1 MQLRVIRAFK
11 STLEDMEEKRSIH
24 SLRTAAAAER
34 RHNMRSTGGG
44 HGGGAGGAAAG
55 TEIGYIDEDGGG
67 SLATSYGSNG
77 LGSKSGRSRAA
88 MRPTENQY
96 LKVEGQT
103 YRVQRVVQ
111 QPGSATAAAAALLPV
126 PQDRIRRC
134 SDAQTQ
140 SNESSFEA
148 LTAHHASPH
157 LHSHHPLTT
166 ASSSLYATPYTTNN
180 CDAALDPLQPHPSS
194 QPRVQVGPVGHVLPH
209 PQSAVPHSV
218 SSSRN
223 PPPVPP
229 LPPPVPLMPP
239 TAFVPPSPI
248 PSPILQAAY
257 GYDPS
262 YCQYLGQAADGYQ
275 YELVRRPSLGNQLAA
290 ATAAAASELTVPS
303 NHVLRRPSTG
313 SPYPPPPPHS
323 PYGGLAATSLH
334 GSFDSCAAEA
344 GTRPIPSPSVAAAA
358 VGAPLLVPSSHSP
371 SYLHHHQ
378 HSSQHF
384 LYHAQPAPTAQPV
397 LFTQQPPFQPA
408 SYQMYRHHS
417 VSSSGGGGVPPA
429 SSPAPGYYPHQPPP
443 HPGQTP
449 PPQPVVGGHLQSAF
463 RMVGDHVEATA
474 ASSELSMPKMIHETS
489 I

>member
-1 MQLRVIRAFK
+1 MIRAFK

-24 SLRTAAAAER
+24 SLRTAAERER
-34 RHNMRSTGGG
+34 RQNNLRSTAA
-44 HGGGAGGAAAG
+44 GAGGD
-55 TEIGYIDEDGGG
+55 ISYIDEDGGG
-67 SLATSYGSNG
+67 GLGSNG
-77 LGSKSGRSRAA
+77 LGSKSGRTTRH
-88 MRPTENQY
+88 TENQY

-111 QPGSATAAAAALLPV
+111 QPNTAATAAMLPV

-148 LTAHHASPH
+148 LTTHQQH
-157 LHSHHPLTT
+157 LHSHPLTT
-166 ASSSLYATPYTTNN
+166 ASSALSATTAITNN
-180 CDAALDPLQPHPSS
+180 CDAAVDPSS
-194 QPRVQVGPVGHVLPH
+194 SQTRVQVGPVGHVLPH

-223 PPPVPP
+223 PSPVPH
-229 LPPPVPLMPP
+229 PPPPPYP
-239 TAFVPPSPI
+239 TAFFPVPAPPSPV
-248 PSPILQAAY
+248 PAVLQAAY

-262 YCQYLGQAADGYQ
+262 SCQYLGQAADGYQ
-275 YELVRRPSLGNQLAA
+275 YELVRRPSLGNPL
-290 ATAAAASELTVPS
+290 AAAASAAAASAASELAVPP

-313 SPYPPPPPHS
+313 SPYPPPPHS
-323 PYGGLAATSLH
+323 PYGGGLAATSLH
-334 GSFDSCAAEA
+334 GSFDSCAVEA
-344 GTRPIPSPSVAAAA
+344 GTRPIPSPSAAAA
-358 VGAPLLVPSSHSP
+358 VGPPLLVPSSHSP
-371 SYLHHHQ
+371 SYHHH

-384 LYHAQPAPTAQPV
+384 LYHAPQPVAQPV

-417 VSSSGGGGVPPA
+417 VSSTGGGGVPPA
-429 SSPAPGYYPHQPPP
+429 AYHSHQPPP
-443 HPGQTP
+443 SQPGVTP
-449 PPQPVVGGHLQSAF
+449 PPPPVVGHMQSAF

>member
-1 MQLRVIRAFK
+1 MIRAFK

-24 SLRTAAAAER
+24 SLRTAAAMAAER
-34 RHNMRSTGGG
+34 RQRSTAGGSGGG
-44 HGGGAGGAAAG
+44 TAAG
-55 TEIGYIDEDGGG
+55 AEIGYIDEDGGG
-67 SLATSYGSNG
+67 LATSYNG
-77 LGSKSGRSRAA
+77 LGLGGGGGGKSGRAA
-88 MRPTENQY
+88 TATNQY

-111 QPGSATAAAAALLPV
+111 QPSDAASSLPV
-126 PQDRIRRC
+126 PKQDRIRRC

-148 LTAHHASPH
+148 LTSRPLVSHRH
-157 LHSHHPLTT
+157 LLTT
-166 ASSSLYATPYTTNN
+166 ASSALSAAPAPATTMTNN
-180 CDAALDPLQPHPSS
+180 CDAAVDPLPPPSQP
-194 QPRVQVGPVGHVLPH
+194 PRVQVGPVGHVLPH
-209 PQSAVPHSV
+209 PHPQSQAIPHSV

-223 PPPVPP
+223 PSPVPP
-229 LPPPVPLMPP
+229 PYPPQP
-239 TAFVPPSPI
+239 TAFVSVPAPPSPVATV
-248 PSPILQAAY
+248 LQAAY

-275 YELVRRPSLGNQLAA
+275 YELVRRPSLGNPLT
-290 ATAAAASELTVPS
+290 ATAAASELTVPS
-303 NHVLRRPSTG
+303 SDHVLRRPSTG
-313 SPYPPPPPHS
+313 SPYPPPPHS
-323 PYGGLAATSLH
+323 PHYGGGLLAASSLH

-344 GTRPIPSPSVAAAA
+344 GTRPVPSPSAVAAAAAA
-358 VGAPLLVPSSHSP
+358 VGQPLLVPSSHSP
-371 SYLHHHQ
+371 SYHL

-384 LYHAQPAPTAQPV
+384 LYHAQPAPPTAAQPV

-417 VSSSGGGGVPPA
+417 VSSSGGAPPA
-429 SSPAPGYYPHQPPP
+429 AAAAAAAASSSAPGYHPHQPLAHPGVTP
-443 HPGQTP
+443 HPP
-449 PPQPVVGGHLQSAF
+449 PAVGHMQSAF

>member
-1 MQLRVIRAFK
+1 MIRAFK

-24 SLRTAAAAER
+24 SLRTAAERER
-34 RHNMRSTGGG
+34 RQNNLRSTAA
-44 HGGGAGGAAAG
+44 GAGGD
-55 TEIGYIDEDGGG
+55 ISYIDEDGG
-67 SLATSYGSNG
+67 LGSNG
-77 LGSKSGRSRAA
+77 LGSKSGRTTRH
-88 MRPTENQY
+88 TENQY

-111 QPGSATAAAAALLPV
+111 QPNTAATAAMLPV

-148 LTAHHASPH
+148 LTTHQQH
-157 LHSHHPLTT
+157 LHSHPHPLTT
-166 ASSSLYATPYTTNN
+166 ASSALSAAITNN
-180 CDAALDPLQPHPSS
+180 CDAAVDSSSS
-194 QPRVQVGPVGHVLPH
+194 QTRVQVGPVGHVLPH

-223 PPPVPP
+223 PSPVPH
-229 LPPPVPLMPP
+229 PPPPPYP
-239 TAFVPPSPI
+239 TAFFPVPAPPSPV
-248 PSPILQAAY
+248 PAVLQAAY

-275 YELVRRPSLGNQLAA
+275 YELVRRPSLGNPL
-290 ATAAAASELTVPS
+290 AAAASAAAASAASELAVPP

-313 SPYPPPPPHS
+313 SPYPPPPHS
-323 PYGGLAATSLH
+323 PYGGGLAATSLH

-344 GTRPIPSPSVAAAA
+344 GTRPIPSPSAVA

-371 SYLHHHQ
+371 SYHHH

-384 LYHAQPAPTAQPV
+384 LYHAPQPVAQPV

-417 VSSSGGGGVPPA
+417 VSSTGGGGVPPA
-429 SSPAPGYYPHQPPP
+429 AYHSHQPPP
-443 HPGQTP
+443 SQPGVTP
-449 PPQPVVGGHLQSAF
+449 PPPPVVGHMQSAF